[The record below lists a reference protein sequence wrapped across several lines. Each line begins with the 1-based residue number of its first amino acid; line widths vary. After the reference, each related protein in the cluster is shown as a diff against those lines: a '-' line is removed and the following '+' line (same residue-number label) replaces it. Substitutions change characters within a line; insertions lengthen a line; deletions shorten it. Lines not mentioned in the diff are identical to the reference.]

1 MDEELEIG
9 ALIDNLQAVR
19 EEKSRLAKEEKKLTA
34 KEEVLSNAIIERLHD
49 LKLERATHHGITV
62 RPDRKTYPHLEDW
75 GSFCDFLNE
84 TKNYHLLIKQVS
96 VTSYREMLELGRAVP
111 GVVPFVK
118 TKLSVTT
125 S

>member
-19 EEKSRLAKEEKKLTA
+19 EEKSRIAREEKKLSSQEAT
-34 KEEVLSNAIIERLHD
+34 LSKAIIERLHE

-62 RPDRKTYPHLEDW
+62 TPVRKTYPHLEQWDA
-75 GSFCDFLNE
+75 FCAYLE
-84 TKNYHLLIKQVS
+84 ESKNYHLLIKQIS

-111 GVVPFVK
+111 GVVPYLQ